1 MLCHGV
7 PVIQISAINQQVGS
21 KLYYLIY
28 QYLSIKESV
37 HSIEEGKA
45 KAAERRKQ
53 MEQELAEAEEALEA
67 ERERQSAPPSSRRA
81 IATPGHNQTPARTPR
96 RLGF

>member
-1 MLCHGV
+1 MIIFKTMT
-7 PVIQISAINQQVGS
+7 VIQTVPSV
-21 KLYYLIY
+21 
-28 QYLSIKESV
+28 KESL

-67 ERERQSAPPSSRRA
+67 ERERQSAPSSARSA
-81 IATPGHNQTPARTPR
+81 IATPGHNQTPNRTPR
-96 RLGF
+96 RMGF